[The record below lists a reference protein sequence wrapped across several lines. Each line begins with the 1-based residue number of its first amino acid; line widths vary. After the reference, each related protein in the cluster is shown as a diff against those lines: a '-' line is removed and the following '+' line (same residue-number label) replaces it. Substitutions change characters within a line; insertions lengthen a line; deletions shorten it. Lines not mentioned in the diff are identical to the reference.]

1 MLTLASMS
9 EFIVDLKNDI
19 SEPSRTLIARRL
31 ANLLGASL
39 KATPELYRHWIKS
52 GCKVFFAH
60 CELTCPERWVPDN
73 LKVSESVLAAFCNK
87 WMSVA
92 QFRLQGTETWQTIT
106 PELNGLRVT
115 MIEEL
120 KELSGR
126 GA

>member
-1 MLTLASMS
+1 MA
-9 EFIVDLKNDI
+9 EFIIDLKNDI

-31 ANLLGASL
+31 ASLLGTSL
-39 KATPELYRHWIKS
+39 KPQPESYRNWIKS
-52 GCKVFFAH
+52 GCKVFFAR
-60 CELTCPERWVPDN
+60 CELTCPERWVSDN
-73 LKVSESVLAAFCNK
+73 LKVSESALAAFCNK

-120 KELSGR
+120 KELSDN